1 MYLFG
6 KKSTYRA
13 KNEEKKQKAKNY
25 KKKNY
30 ELETHY

>member
-25 KKKNY
+25 KKR
-30 ELETHY
+30 ELWT